1 MATEKKTDR
10 GLGDLAGS
18 YYDMQQAQKGLSRN
32 IDEEEKARQE
42 RLKLLDSLDWEPE
55 YASAHVPTYQKTKS
69 PIARS
74 YLESLLLGQN
84 PDATF
89 EGATNAKYK
98 KAAQQRT
105 MDNLYGTLPARAAEA
120 RAVQAETPW
129 KVTTPTESI
138 RDRGRSD
145 GGKLGKTLGSRL
157 KRMGWA

>member
-1 MATEKKTDR
+1 MAKAKSDQ
-10 GLGDLAGS
+10 GLGDLIGS
-18 YYDMQQAQKGLSRN
+18 SYDARQTQKGLGRN
-32 IDEEEKARQE
+32 VDEEEKARQE

-74 YLESLLLGQN
+74 YLESMLLGQN
-84 PDATF
+84 PDMTF

-138 RDRGRSD
+138 RDRGLSK
-145 GGKLGKTLGSRL
+145 GSKLGKKLGAKL
-157 KRMGWA
+157 KRMDWRA